1 MMKTDMFVDYILKN
15 LNFLGLDE
23 NINCHKIEEILG
35 YYLEK
40 DISFFTREYNLED
53 SKIEVDKVN
62 GKDCNKIIAYF
73 IDKAI
78 IIKKCNNSLVIIEN
92 ETNIPLF
99 IIEFTLNGIK
109 NYILGQEIDVLSLN
123 KENFEYQKYLN
134 ENDIFI
140 KVKDV
145 ILEPLGIR
153 DNEVEYYNLHLKND
167 CKDQSI
173 LLKIFEGLKNNSLV
187 TIAKD
192 DKIKAIL
199 QSFDKSNDLTRKR
212 TLK

>member
-1 MMKTDMFVDYILKN
+1 MKIDMFIDYILKN
-15 LNFLGLDE
+15 LNFLGLKAD
-23 NINCHKIEEILG
+23 INSYEVEEILK

-40 DISFFTREYNLED
+40 DIAFFTREYNLEEG
-53 SKIEVDKVN
+53 KIEVDKVN

-78 IIKKCNNSLVIIEN
+78 TLKKCNNSLVIIES
-92 ETNIPLF
+92 ETNIPMF

-109 NYILGQEIDVLSLN
+109 NHILGQEIDVLSLN

-153 DNEVEYYNLHLKND
+153 DNEVEYYNLRLKND

-199 QSFDKSNDLTRKR
+199 QSFDKSNELTKKRK
-212 TLK
+212 LK